1 MFFFSKQQTLG
12 YDTLDDVLLFVHI
25 LSHQRHIAAEKKTKQ
40 WILQVS
46 PMRLIICWLL
56 LPIHADANHDSDA
69 AMQTG
74 KFLCVSK

>member
-40 WILQVS
+40 WIL
-46 PMRLIICWLL
+46 
-56 LPIHADANHDSDA
+56 
-69 AMQTG
+69 
-74 KFLCVSK
+74 